1 MARHR
6 KTDAVAYLRTSSAAG
21 VGSDKDSDK
30 RQRQAIE
37 AFARRGG
44 FLITGEFYDAAVSGT
59 EPLETRAG
67 FSALLDRI
75 DANGVRTVI
84 VEDASRFAR
93 DLVTQELGV
102 LALIKRGVTVLT
114 ASGDDLTAS
123 DDPFKKAMRQIAG
136 AFAELEKA
144 RLVGKLKH
152 ARDRIRREQG
162 RCEGRKPHAV
172 VSPKAVLLAKRLRRP
187 NRQTG
192 TRLSLRQIST
202 KLAEAGFVNERGQS
216 YNPASIKSMI
226 DGAKP
231 MGI

>member
-1 MARHR
+1 MTA
-6 KTDAVAYLRTSSAAG
+6 AVDLVLNVWEGTYRAALAPG
-21 VGSDKDSDK
+21 FLEDV
-30 RQRQAIE
+30 QAQNRY
-37 AFARRGG
+37 AFA
-44 FLITGEFYDAAVSGT
+44 
-59 EPLETRAG
+59 
-67 FSALLDRI
+67 
-75 DANGVRTVI
+75 RTVI

-162 RCEGRKPHAV
+162 RCEGRKPHAI
-172 VSPKAVLLAKRLRRP
+172 VSPEAVLLAKRLRRAHP
-187 NRQTG
+187 KTG
-192 TRLSLRQIST
+192 NRLSLRQISA
-202 KLAEAGFVNERGQS
+202 KLAEAGFLNERGQS
-216 YNPASIKSMI
+216 YNPASIKSML
-226 DGAKP
+226 DGARP
-231 MGI
+231 ATFQQTEPLFTSAQR